1 METEEKIKLLAQTIE
16 GDVGEL
22 KPDTELDTL
31 GYWDSLSKL
40 SILAM
45 FTTRF
50 NRDIGVDTVR
60 NFKTVNDIL
69 VEMHE

>member
-1 METEEKIKLLAQTIE
+1 MTIEERITLLAQTIE
-16 GDVGEL
+16 GDVSEL
-22 KPDTELDTL
+22 KPDTPLDTL

-60 NFKTVNDIL
+60 NFKTVGEIL
-69 VEMHE
+69 EEMHE

>member
-1 METEEKIKLLAQTIE
+1 METGEKIQLLAHTIE
-16 GDVGEL
+16 GDPAEL

-50 NRDIGVDTVR
+50 DRDVGVDTVR
-60 NFKTVNDIL
+60 KFRTVNDIL
-69 VEMHE
+69 AEMHE